1 MKIIAT
7 DKAPAAIG
15 PYSQGYEVGGLVITS
30 GQLPVN
36 PATGEMPATIAEQAE
51 WSCKNVA
58 AILEAAGSSLDKV
71 VKTTCFLADTTSP
84 PSTRSMPSTS
94 PPSPPAAASP
104 SSRSPRAPS
113 ARSRPSPRSKEAAMS
128 LTLVGSHLCPDTL
141 YALNQLCARKVNFTF
156 RNISASLPDLKYY
169 LALRDS
175 SPLFDGPKAS
185 GSIGIPCFVQED
197 GTVTMDLE
205 AVLS

>member
-1 MKIIAT
+1 
-7 DKAPAAIG
+7 
-15 PYSQGYEVGGLVITS
+15 
-30 GQLPVN
+30 
-36 PATGEMPATIAEQAE
+36 
-51 WSCKNVA
+51 
-58 AILEAAGSSLDKV
+58 
-71 VKTTCFLADTTSP
+71 
-84 PSTRSMPSTS
+84 
-94 PPSPPAAASP
+94 
-104 SSRSPRAPS
+104 
-113 ARSRPSPRSKEAAMS
+113 MS

-141 YALNQLCARKVNFTF
+141 YALNQLCARKVDFTF

-205 AVLS
+205 AVLG

>member
-71 VKTTCFLADTTSP
+71 VKTTCFLADIADFAVFNEVYAKYFTSKP
-84 PSTRSMPSTS
+84 
-94 PPSPPAAASP
+94 
-104 SSRSPRAPS
+104 
-113 ARSRPSPRSKEAAMS
+113 ARSCVAVKQIPKGALCEIEAIAE
-128 LTLVGSHLCPDTL
+128 
-141 YALNQLCARKVNFTF
+141 K
-156 RNISASLPDLKYY
+156 
-169 LALRDS
+169 
-175 SPLFDGPKAS
+175 
-185 GSIGIPCFVQED
+185 
-197 GTVTMDLE
+197 
-205 AVLS
+205 